1 MQTNEMQYNLLINL
15 KNRFEFNEKTR
26 LWSIKG
32 AITNEEFIAFD
43 NAIDCLHL
51 TLQGE
56 QNGSSGRH

>member
-15 KNRFEFNEKTR
+15 KDRFEFNERTH

-32 AITNEEFIAFD
+32 AITNEEMMAFAT
-43 NAIDCLHL
+43 AIDCLHL

-56 QNGSSGRH
+56 QNGKT